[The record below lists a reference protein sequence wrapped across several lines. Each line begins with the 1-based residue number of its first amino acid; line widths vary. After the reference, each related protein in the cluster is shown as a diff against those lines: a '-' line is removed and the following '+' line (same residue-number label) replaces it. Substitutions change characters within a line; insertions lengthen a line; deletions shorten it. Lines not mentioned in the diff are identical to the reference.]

1 MKNNSEISILL
12 VKLRPGYA
20 PGAVHYFYRRNAG
33 CVSDSEQELIDNLR
47 MRTMRH
53 GMEFIT
59 GDAPAAQLRGAAISR
74 LFNAGNLLSESYV
87 YILPT
92 VSDESFA
99 ASFEPMFD
107 RILDFENWE
116 SENVDATNYFAGEW
130 MMFSRE
136 QESHDDD
143 LCYSESDI
151 PPECSRHRDKHITY
165 SARPG
170 LGPSP
175 CLPEEL
181 ERVDETD
188 EEAAVEQQCRNLQ
201 DKQREMLRRIGQI
214 VSEYVRQFH
223 EMPDLHQL
231 AGATDGLFIID
242 GERFSPV
249 RVNGNLDIILPY
261 YDEMKL
267 RLTPLCRTVYIL
279 FLRHPEGIVLKEIA
293 DYRNELLEIY
303 SLVKPGADDRLA
315 NASVDDLCSPLSDSL
330 QQKISMIKRNICRQL
345 INPAQQRHY
354 SINGAR
360 GRKYAIEAAA
370 DAVLP
375 AALA

>member
-151 PPECSRHRDKHITY
+151 PPKCSRHRDKHITY
-165 SARPG
+165 SARPDS
-170 LGPSP
+170 GPHHVSRKNWS
-175 CLPEEL
+175 EL
-181 ERVDETD
+181 
-188 EEAAVEQQCRNLQ
+188 
-201 DKQREMLRRIGQI
+201 
-214 VSEYVRQFH
+214 
-223 EMPDLHQL
+223 
-231 AGATDGLFIID
+231 
-242 GERFSPV
+242 
-249 RVNGNLDIILPY
+249 
-261 YDEMKL
+261 MKP
-267 RLTPLCRTVYIL
+267 T
-279 FLRHPEGIVLKEIA
+279 K
-293 DYRNELLEIY
+293 
-303 SLVKPGADDRLA
+303 
-315 NASVDDLCSPLSDSL
+315 
-330 QQKISMIKRNICRQL
+330 RQL
-345 INPAQQRHY
+345 SNSSAATCKTNSVRCSGGLARLSANMCGSFMKCPTCINLP
-354 SINGAR
+354 
-360 GRKYAIEAAA
+360 GRPTACLSSMAN
-370 DAVLP
+370 VSRP
-375 AALA
+375 